1 MKYLFQG
8 VGVSLV
14 LLICCGV
21 AAAAQTGG
29 PDNKNSAMP
38 PLTIYHIEG
47 RRSQRVVWLC
57 EEIGLPYKLSFRR
70 GDIGASAEA
79 IRAVNPLMPVAPT
92 IRYGDRIMVESGAIL
107 ELLASR
113 HGQGRLSPQL
123 SSSDYPDYLLWLHF
137 AEGSAMTRFSADT
150 QRMRLSGGK
159 TITPNIFPGT
169 SYQLVGTLEVLKFI
183 EAYLSEHPYFGGQQF
198 SAADIMMHFP
208 AVMAAQIPG
217 VNMADYPRFAAWRNT
232 VESRPAFVRATAA
245 ALPDGKSP
253 DQRGVQAAQK

>member
-1 MKYLFQG
+1 MKQLFQG
-8 VGVSLV
+8 AGASL
-14 LLICCGV
+14 LSLIYCAV
-21 AAAAQTGG
+21 AFAAQPGG
-29 PDNKNSAMP
+29 AESKVSALP

-57 EEIGLPYKLSFRR
+57 EELGLPYQLSFKR

-92 IRYGDRIMVESGAIL
+92 IRYGDRILVESGAIL
-107 ELLASR
+107 ELLTSR
-113 HGQGRLSPQL
+113 HGQGRLAPSL
-123 SSSDYPDYLLWLHF
+123 SSPDYPDYLLWLHF

-150 QRMRLSGGK
+150 QRMRLAGEK
-159 TITPNIFPGT
+159 AITPNVFPGT

-183 EAYLSEHPYFGGQQF
+183 EAYLSKHPYFGGEQF

-217 VNMADYPRFAAWRNT
+217 VKQADYPRFAAWRKT